1 MLGPSSARDPLLIN
15 TVGHSIGLLLFAVL
29 VALLLLDWRRNGIK
43 RTGLSL
49 TAATLA
55 LLWNLGSLL
64 VLASAANSD
73 KTLDALVTFSF
84 SVLSVL
90 PAVLLN
96 IVLQGRQKAIVLS
109 GYALSGI
116 AVALH
121 LCQLTLASSS
131 FREWALL
138 VVSAGFAGL
147 LGLAIL
153 ISVRSKRHQSD
164 FRSQLTS
171 LGCLLLFA
179 LSFLHF
185 GYGHPAAAWTA
196 EVTWHHA
203 GIPLILIVLLQD
215 YRFLLLDVFFRFL
228 LNFGLASAFAL
239 AVFLTGDHLHLWS
252 KIAHDEFW
260 SGIAIVTVCLSLIV
274 FADLRRT
281 LQRWLTLT
289 LFQRNSFDACAHR
302 LVADLTVAQSEQ
314 EMLDVAAAALAQA
327 MGARQVAIEN
337 ARDFPAR
344 QLTQPVVAGTQ
355 PRDGF
360 TNERA
365 WANVIAPVR
374 LSQGES
380 YSILLGSRRG
390 GRRYLSEDLE
400 ALGRLSAIVAEQVE
414 RFRHQTL
421 ERLVAQAEL
430 RALQSQINPHFLF
443 NALNTLYGT
452 IDRTSRQARQ
462 TVLNLAE
469 IFRYVLQTDR
479 QFIQLQEELRIV
491 RAYLDIEKLRLGD
504 RLEVCWSVSE
514 SAKSV
519 MIPVLSIQPIVENA
533 VKHGISAKQGK
544 GVVRLAVES
553 LSDGICIRVEDTG
566 SGFRKEASAGFG
578 AGVGLENVRQR
589 LNLCYGKAAELTI
602 RSTEKG
608 STVSFRV
615 PATPLEAELPRSIEK
630 PLRSTEAA
638 IRSA

>member
-29 VALLLLDWRRNGIK
+29 VALLLVDWRRNGIK
-43 RTGLSL
+43 QTGLSL

-73 KTLDALVTFSF
+73 KTLEALVTFSF

-96 IVLQGRQKAIVLS
+96 IVLEGRQKAIVLS

-121 LCQLTLASSS
+121 LCELTVGSYP
-131 FREWALL
+131 FRQWALL
-138 VVSAGFAGL
+138 VVAAGFAGL
-147 LGLAIL
+147 LSLAIL
-153 ISVRSKRHQSD
+153 VSVRSKRDRSD
-164 FRSQLTS
+164 FRSQLIS

-203 GIPLILIVLLQD
+203 GIPLILIVLLQE

-228 LNFGLASAFAL
+228 LNFGLAAAFSV
-239 AVFLTGDHLHLWS
+239 AVFLTGGRLHLWS

-260 SGIAIVTVCLSLIV
+260 TGIAIVTVCLSLIV

-281 LQRWLTLT
+281 LQRWLTFA
-289 LFQRNSFDACAHR
+289 LFQRNSLDACAQR
-302 LVADLTVAQSEQ
+302 LVAELTVAQNEQ
-314 EMLDVAAAALAQA
+314 AMLDAAAGALRQS
-327 MGARQVAIEN
+327 MGARQVAVEN

-344 QLTQPVVAGTQ
+344 QLTQPTVAGTQ

-360 TNERA
+360 ASDRA
-365 WANVIAPVR
+365 WVNVIAPVR

-380 YSILLGSRRG
+380 YCILLGSRRG

-421 ERLVAQAEL
+421 ERLVTQAEL

-479 QFIQLQEELRIV
+479 QFIELQEELRIV

-504 RLEVCWSVSE
+504 RLEVSWSVTD

-519 MIPVLSIQPIVENA
+519 LIPVLSIQPIVENA
-533 VKHGISAKQGK
+533 VKHGISPKQGK

-553 LSDGICIRVEDTG
+553 LPDGICVRVEDTG
-566 SGFRKEASAGFG
+566 SGFRKEAGTSFG

-602 RSTEKG
+602 RSSDKG

-615 PATPLEAELPRSIEK
+615 PASPLETEPSRSIEK
-630 PLRSTEAA
+630 PHRSTEAA

>member
-1 MLGPSSARDPLLIN
+1 MLGASNARDPLLIN

-29 VALLLLDWRRNGIK
+29 VALLLLDGRRNGIK
-43 RTGLSL
+43 KTGLSL
-49 TAATLA
+49 TAASLA

-73 KTLDALVTFSF
+73 KTLEALVTFSF

-96 IVLQGRQKAIVLS
+96 VVLEGRQKAIVIS
-109 GYALSGI
+109 GYALSGT

-121 LCQLTLASSS
+121 LCELNLASFR
-131 FREWALL
+131 FREWALQ
-138 VVSAGFAGL
+138 VVSFGFAAL

-153 ISVRSKRHQSD
+153 ILLRSKRAQPG
-164 FRSQLTS
+164 FQGQLIS

-185 GYGHPAAAWTA
+185 GYGHPASAWTA

-228 LNFGLASAFAL
+228 LNFGMAAAFAL
-239 AVFLTGDHLHLWS
+239 AVLLTGLRLHLWS
-252 KIAHDEFW
+252 KIARDEFW
-260 SGIAIVTVCLSLIV
+260 TGIAIVIVCVSLIV
-274 FADLRRT
+274 FAELRRR
-281 LQRWLTLT
+281 LQSWLTLA
-289 LFQRNSFDACAHR
+289 LFQRNSLDACAHR

-314 EMLDVAAAALAQA
+314 EMLDVAAAAMLQC
-327 MGARQVAIEN
+327 MGASQVSVEN

-344 QLTQPVVAGTQ
+344 QFTQPVVAGTQ
-355 PRDGF
+355 ARDGF
-360 TNERA
+360 TNDRA
-365 WANVIAPVR
+365 WVNVIVPLR

-380 YSILLGSRRG
+380 YCILLGSRRG

-400 ALGRLSAIVAEQVE
+400 VLRRLSTMAVEQVE

-421 ERLVAQAEL
+421 EKLVAQAEL

-462 TVLNLAE
+462 TVLNLSE
-469 IFRYVLQTDR
+469 IFRYVLQTER
-479 QFIQLQEELRIV
+479 QFIELEEELRIV

-514 SAKSV
+514 LSKSV
-519 MIPVLSIQPIVENA
+519 LIPVLSIQPIVENA
-533 VKHGISAKQGK
+533 VKHGISAKKGK
-544 GVVRLAVES
+544 GVVRLSVES
-553 LSDGICIRVEDTG
+553 FPGGISIRVEDTG
-566 SGFRKEASAGFG
+566 SGFRKDGNAGFG

-589 LNLCYGKAAELTI
+589 LNLCYGKAAELKIQSSDKGSIVSFCVPASPPKTEPFRPTEEPV
-602 RSTEKG
+602 RST
-608 STVSFRV
+608 
-615 PATPLEAELPRSIEK
+615 A
-630 PLRSTEAA
+630 AA
-638 IRSA
+638 IHSA